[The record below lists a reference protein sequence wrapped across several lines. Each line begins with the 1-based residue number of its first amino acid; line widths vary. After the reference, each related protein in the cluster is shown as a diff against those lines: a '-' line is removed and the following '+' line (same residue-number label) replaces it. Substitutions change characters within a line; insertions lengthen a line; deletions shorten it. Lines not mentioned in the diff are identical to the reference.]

1 MSSSDTPSKKVSPQ
15 REDALTDDEH
25 IMDSPS
31 RYEAHL
37 SEMGTPQA
45 GPLTYVNMNNET
57 GPPLPS
63 VESLS
68 LPSQPAENGSMFV
81 QMSPRGE
88 VEVFSA
94 QQRPANP
101 QNGENGQQLQILFA
115 GLQNQLDARFQELQE
130 ENRHTMDKMVS
141 ILQQE
146 SAKRVA
152 LEQRFQNQLL
162 LQNEAMVA
170 MELKLLRL
178 EAKLEGKEVAQRNH
192 HQNQNRHNS
201 RTTSSRTNNME
212 EADSSRRG
220 MAVITSGASLASGVT
235 FPEEEEHSTD
245 DQEPIVHVASQEST
259 PTLGSRQPRIA
270 VGNLESILL
279 NPMIH
284 ETTPAGLST
293 RAVRGETS
301 ANSSLATSA
310 ATAST
315 FAGSTVITAS
325 RHGTDSSL
333 HVRRIT
339 AEDQSS
345 TEAASTPRGRAQE
358 EENRTTRSRSQSPLT
373 VHSSSV
379 AASEGTSEASGM
391 TSIPSSAAVA
401 LSRSSGM
408 RRAASATAANGDAR
422 PLANRLVSFTT
433 ELSEILDEA
442 HPYAEGARDSITMP
456 DELDNLSEGVSD
468 TFPSGAR
475 LWREEYEARL
485 EALQKRWATE

>member
-1 MSSSDTPSKKVSPQ
+1 MSSNGTPPWKKICPQ
-15 REDALTDDEH
+15 REDALTNDDH
-25 IMDSPS
+25 MGSPP
-31 RYEAHL
+31 RYEARL

-45 GPLTYVNMNNET
+45 GPLTYVSTNDE

-68 LPSQPAENGSMFV
+68 IPSQPAENGSMFV
-81 QMSPRGE
+81 QMSPHGE

-94 QQRPANP
+94 QQRSANL
-101 QNGENGQQLQILFA
+101 QNSEDGQQLQRLFA
-115 GLQNQLDARFQELQE
+115 NLQNQLDARLQEFQE
-130 ENRHTMDKMVS
+130 ENRRTMDKMLS

-146 SAKRVA
+146 SAKRIA
-152 LEQRFQNQLL
+152 LEQRFQSQLL

-178 EAKLEGKEVAQRNH
+178 EAKVEGRDGAQRNN
-192 HQNQNRHNS
+192 HQNQHRHS
-201 RTTSSRTNNME
+201 RTTPTRANME
-212 EADSSRRG
+212 ETDSSRRG

-259 PTLGSRQPRIA
+259 PTQGSRQPRIS

-279 NPMIH
+279 NPMIN

-293 RAVRGETS
+293 RAVRGEIS
-301 ANSSLATSA
+301 VNSSLATSA

-315 FAGSTVITAS
+315 FAGSTVVTAS
-325 RHGTDSSL
+325 RHGADSSL
-333 HVRRIT
+333 NVRRIT

-345 TEAASTPRGRAQE
+345 TEAASTARGRAVHE
-358 EENRTTRSRSQSPLT
+358 EESRTTRSRSQSPLT
-373 VHSSSV
+373 IHSSV
-379 AASEGTSEASGM
+379 AASEGPSETSGM

-401 LSRSSGM
+401 PSRSSGM
-408 RRAASATAANGDAR
+408 RRTASATANGDAR

-468 TFPSGAR
+468 TFASSAR